1 MANHLSNEKSPYLLQ
16 HADNPV
22 DWRPWSDET
31 FRIARDQDKP
41 VFLSVGYA
49 TCHWCHV
56 MAHESFEDNEI
67 AGILNENFI
76 SVKVDREE
84 RPDVDQ
90 IYMTVCQVLTGSGG
104 WPMTVFMTPDK
115 KPFFA
120 GTYFPKASRMGI
132 VGFKD
137 IITQLSAMWKN
148 DRDRILKAGQEI
160 TRAVQ
165 PKKKTAEEGMTLR
178 AQTLNKAYDQLDASF
193 SDKWGGFGRAP
204 KFPTTHHLTFLLRW
218 HLRSGEQRALEMV
231 EETLDAMRKGGIFD
245 HVGFGFH
252 RYSVDERWLVPHF
265 EKMLYDQAMIAMVY
279 TEAYQDSG
287 KAEYAQVTR
296 EIFEYVLR
304 DMTAPE
310 GGFYSAE
317 DADSEGREGMFY
329 VWRPEEVKEVLGED
343 AGQIFCSVYDIGSAG
358 NFEEGWSIPHLSRP
372 LSSYAKQFGMAVEDL
387 EKTLEDARQKL
398 FARREKRVHPFKDDK
413 ILASWNGLMI
423 AALAKGF
430 QVLGDNAYVD
440 AARKAADFI
449 LSRLR
454 SESGRLMRRYRDGDV
469 AIPGYADDYAFLIW
483 GLLELYEASFDIKY
497 LEEAGRLNDQMI
509 DIFWDEESGA
519 FFYTGRDSETLIVRD
534 KDVYDG
540 ATPSSN
546 SVAALNLLRLGR
558 MTGNP
563 GLEEKADQLMRVF
576 GSMVDDYPSA
586 YTQFLHA
593 VDFAVGPSQEVIV
606 AAGLDQEE
614 TRSMVEAIR
623 RTFAPNRV
631 LMLRREGEEG
641 GKLIALAPFMAD
653 LHSIDGK
660 TTAYVCENYTCRKP
674 VTSVEELELQP
685 VWA

>member
-1 MANHLSNEKSPYLLQ
+1 
-16 HADNPV
+16 
-22 DWRPWSDET
+22 
-31 FRIARDQDKP
+31 
-41 VFLSVGYA
+41 
-49 TCHWCHV
+49 

-67 AGILNENFI
+67 ADILNENFI

-165 PKKKTAEEGMTLR
+165 PKKKTAEEGVTLR
-178 AQTLNKAYDQLDASF
+178 AQTLHKAYDQLDASF

-231 EETLDAMRKGGIFD
+231 EQTLDAMRKGGIFD

-265 EKMLYDQAMIAMVY
+265 EKMLYDQAMIAMLY

-287 KAEYAQVTR
+287 KAELAQVAR

-329 VWRPEEVKEVLGED
+329 VWRPEEIKEVLGED
-343 AGQIFCSVYDIGSAG
+343 AGQIFCHVYDISSAG
-358 NFEEGWSIPHLSRP
+358 NFEEGWSIPHLSRS
-372 LSSYAKQFGMAVEDL
+372 LSSYAKQFGMTVGDL
-387 EKTLEDARQKL
+387 ERALEDARRKL

-430 QVLGDNAYVD
+430 QVLGDSAYVD

-483 GLLELYEASFDIKY
+483 GLLELYEATFDIKY

-509 DIFWDEESGA
+509 DIFWDEESDA

-534 KDVYDG
+534 KDIYDG

-563 GLEEKADQLMRVF
+563 GLEEKADRLMRVF

-593 VDFAVGPSQEVIV
+593 VDFAVGPSQEIIV
-606 AAGLDQEE
+606 AAGSDQEE
-614 TRSMVEAIR
+614 TRNMVEAIR
-623 RTFAPNRV
+623 KTFAPNRV

-660 TTAYVCENYTCRKP
+660 PTAYVCENYTCRKP
-674 VTSVEELELQP
+674 VTSVEELELHP
-685 VWA
+685 VWV